1 MTTNLP
7 STQQAM
13 TTGLPQLGLPS
24 KVFAQLP
31 QQNDMAQGV
40 GVSFGLLTFR
50 GKVWR
55 IKFRG
60 EEHALVLPPAVPGG
74 PPAGPKP
81 TCEVV
86 IVKASPAI
94 SKVFYKDGYAEGDKE
109 APDCMST
116 NGQTPDP
123 ASPEKQC
130 TTCAACPM
138 NAWGSKM
145 MPSGKPGKAC
155 QDSKR
160 LAIVPADD
168 MANEMFGGPMLLRV
182 PAASL
187 QDMAAFSSMMQQH
200 GYPYYGVV
208 VSLSFDMQNAY
219 PKLVFTA
226 VRGLNDAEAA
236 KVIELQ
242 NDHRVT
248 RILSEAVDTVR
259 HEAPALT
266 GPGMGVA
273 AGPGAPP
280 AAISVQPQPA
290 IVGGPPLAGSFVPQP
305 AIAQAQPVMPV
316 AQPQPVPQPAV
327 VAVPQPAQQ
336 PVVTQVQAGEM
347 PPIPPHL
354 QRPIVTQPVPVQ
366 PAPVEPSPAL
376 QQVQATVAPQTAEQ
390 QIAELQAKLAALS
403 AGQPATPPTTTR
415 RKSRGT
421 AAATPSPAPTE
432 AGGAPVVAMPAPVT
446 TPPVQP
452 AATGFITAPAQPG
465 VLTQVAAAPTVA
477 EQDLDAQL
485 DSLLAG

>member
-7 STQQAM
+7 TTQSAM
-13 TTGLPQLGLPS
+13 TTGLPQLGAPS
-24 KVFAQLP
+24 RVFGPPPAQ
-31 QQNDMAQGV
+31 NEMAAGV
-40 GVSFGLLTFR
+40 GASFGLLTFR

-55 IKFRG
+55 IKYRG

-81 TCEVV
+81 TCEV
-86 IVKASPAI
+86 IIIKASPAI
-94 SKVFYKDGYAEGDKE
+94 SKVWYQDGYSEGDRD

-123 ASPEKQC
+123 ASPAKQS

-138 NAWGSKM
+138 NVWGSKM

-187 QDMAAFSSMMQQH
+187 QDMAAFSSMLQQH

-226 VRGLNDAEAA
+226 VRGLNDAEAQ
-236 KVIELQ
+236 KVLELQ
-242 NDHRVT
+242 SDHRVT
-248 RILSEAVDTVR
+248 RILSEAVDAVR
-259 HEAPALT
+259 HEAPAPALPA
-266 GPGMGVA
+266 PG
-273 AGPGAPP
+273 
-280 AAISVQPQPA
+280 QPA
-290 IVGGPPLAGSFVPQP
+290 VVGGPAQPGLMQQAVPVQPVAQPAVVPVMPTPAVVPQP
-305 AIAQAQPVMPV
+305 ATVVVAPPVV
-316 AQPQPVPQPAV
+316 AQPAMVGAPTPAADPLAIPAHLVRPIVQQPAAAQPAAAAPAPV
-327 VAVPQPAQQ
+327 TPPSVQQVAQPAQ
-336 PVVTQVQAGEM
+336 
-347 PPIPPHL
+347 
-354 QRPIVTQPVPVQ
+354 
-366 PAPVEPSPAL
+366 AL
-376 QQVQATVAPQTAEQ
+376 TPEQ

-403 AGQPATPPTTTR
+403 AGQPAAPATTTR
-415 RKSRGT
+415 RPRRGQTT
-421 AAATPSPAPTE
+421 APPSPAPTV
-432 AGGAPVVAMPAPVT
+432 ASAPVAAAPAPVP

-452 AATGFITAPAQPG
+452 AATGFVTQPA
-465 VLTQVAAAPTVA
+465 VAAPPTAA
-477 EQDLDAQL
+477 EQDLDSQL
-485 DSLLAG
+485 ESLLAG

>member
-248 RILSEAVDTVR
+248 RILSEAVDAVR
-259 HEAPALT
+259 HEAPALP
-266 GPGMGVA
+266 GPMGVA
-273 AGPGAPP
+273 GGAAALPSPQAGFALGHPP
-280 AAISVQPQPA
+280 VQTQPVPA
-290 IVGGPPLAGSFVPQP
+290 NPAFVPQP
-305 AIAQAQPVMPV
+305 AVVMPV

-327 VAVPQPAQQ
+327 VAVPQPVQQ
-336 PVVTQVQAGEM
+336 PVVTQVQPGEM
-347 PPIPPHL
+347 PPIPPYL
-354 QRPIVTQPVPVQ
+354 QRPVVTQPVQQPQQEVLAPA
-366 PAPVEPSPAL
+366 PAPVA
-376 QQVQATVAPQTAEQ
+376 QTAEQ